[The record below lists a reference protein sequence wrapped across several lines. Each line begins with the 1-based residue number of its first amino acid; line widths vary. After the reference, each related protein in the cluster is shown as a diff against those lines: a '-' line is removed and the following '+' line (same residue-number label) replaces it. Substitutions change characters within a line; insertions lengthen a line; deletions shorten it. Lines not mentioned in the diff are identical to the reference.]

1 MDPVERYLEVFE
13 GLRRRKRWS
22 TGVEILRFAALTLAA
37 TEVADPGS
45 ELEDKAKVLSKEA
58 GGFSP
63 LNSAM
68 RHAVAAILI
77 RRGLDPVTT
86 VLRIKET
93 LTAFKEFKLTRSGVH
108 PLLAALI
115 LVLDAKGG
123 NPSRDNI
130 ARLKAIIDRWDEDHW
145 FLTGVDDYP
154 MAAIHATRD
163 VSIEQLGMEVEQIY
177 QLLRRAEYP
186 SGEQLQLVSHLLVF
200 SDQGPREA
208 AERFDRTAKALK
220 KAKQRVWQN
229 HFDEVALLVLSGGHV
244 EEVVPRVIEY
254 RDRLREVKPRPTADI
269 AFSIAAGVVLAEE
282 AERMTGLEDAST
294 AATLRAV
301 QAIIEAQQAAMI
313 ACMAACTVV
322 VTSSS

>member
-1 MDPVERYLEVFE
+1 MGSIERYLNVFE

-22 TGVEILRFAALTLAA
+22 TGVEILRFAALTLSA
-37 TEVADPGS
+37 TDVADPGS
-45 ELEDKAKVLSKEA
+45 DLEETAKVLSKEA
-58 GGFSP
+58 GGLSP
-63 LNSAM
+63 LSSAV

-77 RRGLDPVTT
+77 RRGFDPATT
-86 VLRIKET
+86 VHRIKET
-93 LTAFKEFKLTRSGVH
+93 LGAFKEFKLTRSGVQ

-115 LVLDAKGG
+115 LVLDAGG
-123 NPSRDNI
+123 GIPSTDTI
-130 ARLKAIIDRWDEDHW
+130 ARMKAIIDRWEEDHW

-154 MAAIHATRD
+154 MAAMHATRD
-163 VSIEQLGMEVEQIY
+163 VSVEQLGMEVEQIY
-177 QLLRRAEYP
+177 QLLRKAKYP

-208 AERFDRTAKALK
+208 AQSFDRTAKALK

-229 HFDEVALLVLSGGHV
+229 HFDEVALLVLSGSHV
-244 EEVVPRVIEY
+244 DEVVPRVIEY

-269 AFSIAAGVVLAEE
+269 AFSVAAGVVLAEE
-282 AERMTGLEDAST
+282 AERMRGLEDATT
-294 AATLRAV
+294 AANLRAV